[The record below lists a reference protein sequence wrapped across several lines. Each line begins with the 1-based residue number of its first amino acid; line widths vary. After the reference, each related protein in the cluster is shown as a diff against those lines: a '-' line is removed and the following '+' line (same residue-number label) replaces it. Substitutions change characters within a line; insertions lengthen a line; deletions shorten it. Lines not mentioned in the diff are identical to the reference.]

1 MDNSG
6 DLEMSENE
14 RPDHRLIS
22 AYNRMMDRI
31 RSAGEEADR
40 EMRPKLAYLVERAKD
55 RAVELGELTRE
66 EAERIGDYLRRDI
79 EDAAG
84 YLAGEK
90 SNEIIDWLK
99 LDLEIV
105 EKRLLDL
112 FTGVADQTRFE
123 LLELERQARAA
134 SEYHTGQITGLGTL
148 QCPECGRTMRFHET
162 ARIPPCPGCRGTR
175 FLRAE
180 RPEDSQPGEPR
191 GT

>member
-1 MDNSG
+1 MNGQDKH
-6 DLEMSENE
+6 
-14 RPDHRLIS
+14 DHRLIT

-40 EMRPKLAYLVERAKD
+40 EVRPKLAYLVERAKD
-55 RAVELGELTRE
+55 KAVELGELTRE

-84 YLAGEK
+84 YLAGDKE
-90 SNEIIDWLK
+90 SELIDWLK

-112 FTGVADQTRFE
+112 FSSVADQTRFE
-123 LLELERQARAA
+123 LLELEMQARAAA

-148 QCPECGRTMRFHET
+148 QCPECGRTVHFHST
-162 ARIPPCPGCRGTR
+162 ARIPPCPGCHGTR
-175 FLRAE
+175 FVRAE
-180 RPEDSQPGEPR
+180 DGNA
-191 GT
+191 G